1 MYRPIVSFLMIDYK
15 IFVNNGNEAFGTT
28 GKTLSIE
35 EQPRTISED
44 FLAEEMHHA
53 NELIPKRTIKEVLSI
68 FSEVSARLMAEGF
81 AIQFQKDG
89 KVSLRLYADAKI
101 KGGNINLSR
110 AKELDPTVTEI
121 TTANASALVQKA
133 GVQIRAYAEVEQ
145 KLTELLL
152 SFNPS
157 PHLTDIVERAY
168 VEKKDSNGGSSSDDG
183 SQQDGGSDNNDDQ
196 QGDNDDQ
203 QGGGELEP

>member
-1 MYRPIVSFLMIDYK
+1 MYRPIVTTTMVDYK
-15 IFVNNGNEAFGTT
+15 IFINNGNEAFGTS

-101 KGGNINLSR
+101 KGGNINLER
-110 AKELDPTVTEI
+110 AKQLDPTVTEI
-121 TTANASALVQKA
+121 TAENASALVQKA
-133 GVQIRAYAEVEQ
+133 GIQLRAYAEVEQ

-152 SFNPS
+152 SFNPA

-168 VEKKDSNGGSSSDDG
+168 VEKKNSGGQQGGSST
-183 SQQDGGSDNNDDQ
+183 DGGSTDPGSND
-196 QGDNDDQ
+196 GD
-203 QGGGELEP
+203 

>member
-1 MYRPIVSFLMIDYK
+1 MYRPIVFTAMVDYK
-15 IFVNNGNEAFGTT
+15 IFINNGNEAFGTT

-89 KVSLRLYADAKI
+89 KVSLRFYADARI
-101 KGGNINLSR
+101 KGGNVNLQR
-110 AKELDPTVTEI
+110 AKQLDPTVTEI
-121 TTANASALVQKA
+121 TADNASSLVQKA
-133 GVQIRAYAEVEQ
+133 GIQLRAYAEVEQ
-145 KLTELLL
+145 KFTELLL

-168 VEKKDSNGGSSSDDG
+168 VEKKDSDGGSSSDG
-183 SQQDGGSDNNDDQ
+183 NQQGGSDDDVP
-196 QGDNDDQ
+196 
-203 QGGGELEP
+203 GEQEP